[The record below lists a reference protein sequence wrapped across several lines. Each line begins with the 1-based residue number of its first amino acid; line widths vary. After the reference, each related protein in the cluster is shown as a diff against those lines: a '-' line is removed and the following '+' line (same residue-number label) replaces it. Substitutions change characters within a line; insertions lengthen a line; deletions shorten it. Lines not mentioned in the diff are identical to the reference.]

1 MGKES
6 TMDYLV
12 SEWVGF
18 LVLLF
23 VVYSPSFFA
32 FIFNYAL
39 EFPSASQ
46 YKHIHT
52 YIHTHRNKVT
62 LLLLVFL
69 SLGICFHNA
78 YT

>member
-6 TMDYLV
+6 TMNYLV

-32 FIFNYAL
+32 FIFNCAL

-52 YIHTHRNKVT
+52 YIHIYAHTEIKSYIITTSVFVARY
-62 LLLLVFL
+62 LL
-69 SLGICFHNA
+69 S
-78 YT
+78 